1 MVDKVHNVVVR
12 FKDFTKEQFTQFDEL
27 MATNKTK
34 TKQWCY
40 YDQRTQV
47 GMAVI
52 MPKTKTETFDRR
64 LFVRPAMMKYLR
76 KNGLPKPE
84 KLNTQ
89 TAWSNLDKFLLI
101 PGVCSV
107 FADDNAEGYLDSVRT
122 ANQPVD
128 HGEKTEGQL
137 YREL

>member
-27 MATNKTK
+27 MATNKTQ

-40 YDQRTQV
+40 HDQRMQV

-76 KNGLPKPE
+76 EKGLP
-84 KLNTQ
+84 
-89 TAWSNLDKFLLI
+89 
-101 PGVCSV
+101 
-107 FADDNAEGYLDSVRT
+107 
-122 ANQPVD
+122 
-128 HGEKTEGQL
+128 
-137 YREL
+137 